1 MFISMIIVGFLHGF
15 ILLPLF
21 LSKFG
26 LFEDSKDEE
35 EFNDEMTLSGK
46 DLDNISEFE
55 DLTRTK

>member
-1 MFISMIIVGFLHGF
+1 MIIVGFLHGF

-26 LFEDSKDEE
+26 LFENSNVEDD
-35 EFNDEMTLSGK
+35 FNDEITLSGK

-55 DLTRTK
+55 DLTRSK